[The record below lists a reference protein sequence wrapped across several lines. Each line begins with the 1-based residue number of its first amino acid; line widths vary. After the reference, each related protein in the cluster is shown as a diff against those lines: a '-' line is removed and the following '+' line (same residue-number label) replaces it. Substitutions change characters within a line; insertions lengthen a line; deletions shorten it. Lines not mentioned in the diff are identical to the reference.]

1 MMNRRTF
8 SATLAAGV
16 RRHSGQL
23 RQARAQ
29 AASKARNVVL
39 VHGAY
44 ADGSCWSEVVGI
56 LQQAGFKAT
65 VVQHPLTTLEAGVE
79 ATRRAI
85 ALQDG
90 PTVLV
95 GHFLCRH
102 DRQRGRDGS
111 KSCLACLLSR
121 RVRRMRAKTTR
132 RLARL
137 LRRRPPPPGLSGPKA
152 TASSARRL
160 FLRDFP
166 AVFLARRRASSM
178 PSRVRSLTRT
188 FHRKDNPGRLALE
201 AKAGMPSRPRIAD
214 QPGSRALHGQ
224 AQNAKTIEVTGK
236 PSVAALS
243 PARDR
248 PAHLAKPRGSSS

>member
-16 RRHSGQL
+16 AAGILASSDK
-23 RQARAQ
+23 ARAQ

-95 GHFLCRH
+95 GHSF
-102 DRQRGRDGS
+102 
-111 KSCLACLLSR
+111 
-121 RVRRMRAKTTR
+121 
-132 RLARL
+132 
-137 LRRRPPPPGLSGPKA
+137 
-152 TASSARRL
+152 
-160 FLRDFP
+160 
-166 AVFLARRRASSM
+166 
-178 PSRVRSLTRT
+178 
-188 FHRKDNPGRLALE
+188 
-201 AKAGMPSRPRIAD
+201 AGMI
-214 QPGSRALHGQ
+214 
-224 AQNAKTIEVTGK
+224 V
-236 PSVAALS
+236 
-243 PARDR
+243 
-248 PAHLAKPRGSSS
+248 